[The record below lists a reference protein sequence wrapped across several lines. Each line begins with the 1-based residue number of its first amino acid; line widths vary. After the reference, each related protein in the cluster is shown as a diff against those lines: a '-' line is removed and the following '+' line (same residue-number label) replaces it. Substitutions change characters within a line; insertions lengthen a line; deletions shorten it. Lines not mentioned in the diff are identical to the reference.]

1 MWRSFFTEKKWLLWS
16 WGGFLF
22 IILSLLAQTFIDVK
36 INEYDRLF
44 LKEKP
49 EENDD
54 LLKSIN
60 KDSKKLIIG
69 KSEKFSL
76 SFTKGQKVQ
85 FQRKGYYIVDENQHG
100 IISFNKTVGL
110 RDGWKK

>member
-54 LLKSIN
+54 FLKSIN
-60 KDSKKLIIG
+60 KDSKKIIIG
-69 KSEKFSL
+69 KSEKFSS

-85 FQRKGYYIVDENQHG
+85 FQSKGYYMVDDKQQG
-100 IISFNKTVGL
+100 TISFNKTVGL
-110 RDGWKK
+110 RDSWKN